1 MDMCSSDAQWW
12 SCSFDNQF
20 YTGCCTVNACHQT
33 PVGCPTTPPTV
44 TTTVILT
51 SLSDYFTL
59 PHLIETKTKSTS
71 LTLAPAT
78 ATAATGT
85 SGLSMTRPPE
95 GGTAVT
101 TSTTALSFTS
111 SSLTRIFTSAV
122 HPHSESTSASPGSPK
137 ASGLTAGATV
147 TPESDHI
154 MPTPAIVVLALVG
167 VLFCVLGSVMVW
179 RGWKRRRERMK
190 PSSSRPNPGGDDST
204 AAEEQ
209 EEEMGE
215 HFNVPVNPEAFPF
228 TPPRGGGMYPDKL
241 DSRAPADHT
250 IAGPGHRKSSAT
262 SFDSTARPV
271 SAASMHP
278 ARYTNASP
286 TLGDMNM
293 DGGPVYNAR
302 YINAS
307 PTLGEMDNGPST
319 YARVM
324 GDSPTLEE
332 HDGRPPFGSEMHV
345 FPAPTIG
352 RALSSSPYTEGE
364 RNERLRSAFGTS
376 PRVAGSNSWANVNN
390 VWETDYGDGQMK
402 GGRKV

>member
-33 PVGCPTTPPTV
+33 PVGCPAAPPTF
-44 TTTVILT
+44 TTTVTLT
-51 SLSDYFTL
+51 SLSNYLTL
-59 PHLIETKTKSTS
+59 PHLIETQS
-71 LTLAPAT
+71 LALASAT
-78 ATAATGT
+78 ATAVTGT
-85 SGLSMTRPPE
+85 SDLSMTRPLE
-95 GGTAVT
+95 GGTTVM

-111 SSLTRIFTSAV
+111 SSLTRTFTSAV
-122 HPHSESTSASPGSPK
+122 HPHNESTSASPGSPMQ
-137 ASGLTAGATV
+137 SGLTAGANV
-147 TPESDHI
+147 NPSSDHS

-167 VLFCVLGSVMVW
+167 VLFGSLGSVMVW

-190 PSSSRPNPGGDDST
+190 PSNSRSSPGGDDST
-204 AAEEQ
+204 EAQEQ
-209 EEEMGE
+209 EQDMAE
-215 HFNVPVNPEAFPF
+215 HFNVLVNPEAFPF

-241 DSRAPADHT
+241 DSWARADHT
-250 IAGPGHRKSSAT
+250 TAVPGHRKSSST

-271 SAASMHP
+271 SAASMRP

-293 DGGPVYNAR
+293 DGGPVYDAR
-302 YINAS
+302 YTNAS
-307 PTLGEMDNGPST
+307 PTLGEMDGGPST
-319 YARVM
+319 YSRIM

-376 PRVAGSNSWANVNN
+376 PRVAGSNSWANVN
-390 VWETDYGDGQMK
+390 VWATDYGDGQLK
-402 GGRKV
+402 GGKKV